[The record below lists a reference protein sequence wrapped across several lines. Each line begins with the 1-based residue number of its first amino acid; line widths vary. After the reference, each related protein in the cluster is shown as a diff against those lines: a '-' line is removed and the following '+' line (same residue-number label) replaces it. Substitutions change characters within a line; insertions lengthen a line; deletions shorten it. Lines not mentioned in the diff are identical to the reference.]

1 MLALGPPSGKLPWRG
16 APIRVPRGRFF
27 VVSHTAMGT
36 AIIGVRTS
44 MRRNRRTITQEPQ
57 GPWTPPTFQ
66 EATDIED
73 VVRLRRSLRRRMIAM
88 RVLTVVLITAAVV
101 VGATPFVLQWNT
113 ARVLSS
119 QSRTVERRVLG
130 WPYPQAENRLKDAH
144 AYNERLAASGQP
156 ILGEAVDPFASV
168 AGSSHVTDKDT
179 SAASQDEE
187 YQSLLDTGGG
197 VMGSIIIPKISVD
210 LPIHHG
216 TSEQA
221 LASGAGHLYGS
232 SLPVG
237 GDSTLSVITGHRGL
251 VAAPMFTRLDE
262 MKDGDYFYIDVMGE
276 KLGYMVDRITVIDP
290 DDTSQLH
297 VVPGEDRVTLMTCT
311 PYGVNTQRLL
321 VSGHRV
327 SIPYPAP
334 NPTEVHDGRT
344 WGVLAAIATL
354 LLGLLL
360 CALTSK
366 RRGRPMRMRHA
377 SAR

>member
-1 MLALGPPSGKLPWRG
+1 
-16 APIRVPRGRFF
+16 
-27 VVSHTAMGT
+27 
-36 AIIGVRTS
+36 
-44 MRRNRRTITQEPQ
+44 
-57 GPWTPPTFQ
+57 
-66 EATDIED
+66 
-73 VVRLRRSLRRRMIAM
+73 
-88 RVLTVVLITAAVV
+88 
-101 VGATPFVLQWNT
+101 
-113 ARVLSS
+113 
-119 QSRTVERRVLG
+119 
-130 WPYPQAENRLKDAH
+130 
-144 AYNERLAASGQP
+144 
-156 ILGEAVDPFASV
+156 
-168 AGSSHVTDKDT
+168 
-179 SAASQDEE
+179 
-187 YQSLLDTGGG
+187 
-197 VMGSIIIPKISVD
+197 
-210 LPIHHG
+210 
-216 TSEQA
+216 
-221 LASGAGHLYGS
+221 
-232 SLPVG
+232 
-237 GDSTLSVITGHRGL
+237 
-251 VAAPMFTRLDE
+251 